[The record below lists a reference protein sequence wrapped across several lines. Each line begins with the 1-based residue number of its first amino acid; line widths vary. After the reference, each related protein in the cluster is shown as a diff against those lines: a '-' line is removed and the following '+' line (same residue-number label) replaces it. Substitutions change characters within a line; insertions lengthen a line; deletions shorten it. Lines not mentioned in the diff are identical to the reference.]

1 MVQLAQLIWVCNA
14 WRKVGKPVAT
24 MVPSSEDMNSAMDT
38 MAKISH
44 GERAP
49 SSAVPVA
56 SEPAVGTLTP
66 SATSSRQ

>member
-1 MVQLAQLIWVCNA
+1 
-14 WRKVGKPVAT
+14 VGKPVAT
-24 MVPSSEDMNSAMDT
+24 MVPSSEDINSAMDT

-49 SSAVPVA
+49 PSAALVA
-56 SEPAVGTLTP
+56 PEAAVGTPTP

>member
-1 MVQLAQLIWVCNA
+1 
-14 WRKVGKPVAT
+14 